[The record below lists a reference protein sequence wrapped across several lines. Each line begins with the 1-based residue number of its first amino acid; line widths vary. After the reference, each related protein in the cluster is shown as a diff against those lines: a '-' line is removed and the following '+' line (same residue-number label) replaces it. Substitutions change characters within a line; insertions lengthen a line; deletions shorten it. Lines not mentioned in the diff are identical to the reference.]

1 MSVAPEEI
9 NRLERERDRMMY
21 SIHNG
26 LQYFAINLE
35 TAKFFFD
42 IIDRKQAEIE
52 RLTAVIAERGEEIAN
67 KAAEISDLKDGL
79 IEARG
84 GSYPT
89 PEGGWQCFHCGEWFK
104 SEASARSHFGK
115 GPHDFSA
122 LAQRYEKAM
131 EAVRK
136 SEMVLKAIANIHE
149 SDGVGANPLLF
160 CIETSEQ
167 ALASLRAAIQQADE
181 PGGEG

>member
-1 MSVAPEEI
+1 MTPEEEE
-9 NRLERERDRMMY
+9 RLEYERERMFRAIN
-21 SIHNG
+21 SG
-26 LQYFAINLE
+26 FQYFAINME
-35 TAKFFFD
+35 KAKFFFD
-42 IIDRKQAEIE
+42 IIDRQQTEIE

-89 PEGGWQCFHCGEWFK
+89 PEGGWQCFHCGEWFR

-122 LAQRYEKAM
+122 LTQRYEKAM
-131 EAVRK
+131 GAVRK
-136 SEMVLKAIANIHE
+136 SELALKAIANIHE
-149 SDGVGANPLLF
+149 SVGVGANPLLF

-167 ALASLRAAIQQADE
+167 ALASLRASIQQADE